1 MKRSRAQPLL
11 YMALPLSL
19 PLPLPIPLCLDVVGV
34 DDDVDDVDADDV
46 DDVDDNGSVGGT
58 AGRRQPP
65 SATLGA
71 NPPFPPAPQMTRRRR
86 LR

>member
-11 YMALPLSL
+11 YMSLPL
-19 PLPLPIPLCLDVVGV
+19 PLPLPIPLCLDVVGIDV
-34 DDDVDDVDADDV
+34 VGIDDVDDDDDDDDDDVD
-46 DDVDDNGSVGGT
+46 GSVGGT